1 MKTTAVNKTART
13 MILTTRFSTDMETTI
28 AAITPK
34 IVPKTLA

>member
-13 MILTTRFSTDMETTI
+13 MILAEKLSTDTETTI